1 MRKCP
6 NSKIVVLL
14 NDIIKKSFKFKEDNM
29 RKVELSLKEKY
40 KYETIKKLVE
50 TNGNK
55 ERARIKLKLKS
66 IRQINRLIAGYKELG
81 KEFFVHG
88 NRGRK
93 PKHSLTEEFKN
104 EIETLYLSKYFDC
117 TYTQFTEY
125 LAERENV
132 FLSVPEVGQILRD
145 RYILSP
151 RARKITK
158 KNLKKKLLA
167 EKEKAKSKKDIAK
180 FQSAIVALEDA
191 HPRQPRCIYFGE
203 EIQTDACIHLW
214 FGNTKT
220 TLHAAIDDSTG
231 YVVAAYFDN
240 QETLN
245 GYYNIYYQIL
255 TKYGIP
261 YLFKTDKR
269 TVFEYNKKGTTSDED
284 NTFTQFAYACSQ
296 LGTSIECSSVP
307 EFKPRIERLF
317 ESFQLRLV
325 PELRLANITTI
336 EEANKFLPTFLEK
349 YNSKFALCIDNTKSV
364 FEKQPN
370 LQKINL
376 TLAVLSRRIVDT
388 GHSICFKK
396 KHYRTVN
403 SVGTPIY
410 FGKGTKCI
418 VIEAF
423 DKKMYATIEDSIF
436 ALEEIPAVQA
446 QSENFDKALPTEPR
460 KIYIPKMI
468 HPWKRQSFERFA
480 EQQSLKAK
488 KELEKVS

>member
-1 MRKCP
+1 
-6 NSKIVVLL
+6 
-14 NDIIKKSFKFKEDNM
+14 M
-29 RKVELSLKEKY
+29 RKVELSLKEKQ
-40 KYETIKKLVE
+40 KYEIIKKLVE

-55 ERARIKLKLKS
+55 QRARIKLGLKS
-66 IRQINRLIAGYKELG
+66 IRQINRLIAGYKEYG
-81 KEFFVHG
+81 KEFFIHG

-93 PKHSLTEEFKN
+93 PKHALTNEFKDQ
-104 EIETLYLSKYFDC
+104 IETLYTSKYFDC

-125 LAERENV
+125 LAERENI
-132 FLSVPEVGQILRD
+132 FLSIPEVGQILREK
-145 RYILSP
+145 YILSP
-151 RARKITK
+151 RTRKITR
-158 KNLKKKLLA
+158 KNLKKKLIA
-167 EKEKAKSKKDIAK
+167 QKEKTKSKKEIAK
-180 FQSAIVALEDA
+180 LQANIVAIEDS

-214 FGNTKT
+214 FGNFKT
-220 TLHAAIDDSTG
+220 ALHAAIDDSSG
-231 YVVAAYFDN
+231 HVVAAYFDS

-296 LGTSIECSSVP
+296 LGTSIETSSIP

-317 ESFQLRLV
+317 ESFQLRLI

-336 EEANKFLPTFLEK
+336 EEANRFLPAFLEK

-396 KHYRTVN
+396 KYYRPVN

-410 FGKGTKCI
+410 FGKGTKCM

-423 DKKMYATIEDSIF
+423 DKSLYVTIEDSIF
-436 ALEEIPAVQA
+436 SLEEIPEVQSYS
-446 QSENFDKALPTEPR
+446 QNFDEILPMKPK
-460 KIYIPKMI
+460 KIYIPRMT
-468 HPWKRQSFERFA
+468 HPFKRQSFEQFI
-480 EQQSLKAK
+480 EKQSIKMK
-488 KELEKVS
+488 KELGKVAS

>member
-1 MRKCP
+1 
-6 NSKIVVLL
+6 
-14 NDIIKKSFKFKEDNM
+14 M
-29 RKVELSLKEKY
+29 RKVVLTLKEKQ
-40 KYETIKKLVE
+40 KYDVIKKLVE

-55 ERARIKLKLKS
+55 ERARIKLGLKS
-66 IRQINRLIAGYKELG
+66 IRQINRLIAGYKEYG
-81 KEFFVHG
+81 KEFFIHG

-93 PKHSLTEEFKN
+93 PKHAISIELKDT
-104 EIETLYLSKYFDC
+104 IETLYQSKYFDC

-125 LAERENV
+125 LADREHI
-132 FLSVPEVGQILRD
+132 FLSVAEVGQILREK
-145 RYILSP
+145 YILSP
-151 RARKITK
+151 RTRKATR
-158 KNLKKKLLA
+158 KNLKKKLITQ
-167 EKEKAKSKKDIAK
+167 KQNAKSKKEISKLQA
-180 FQSAIVALEDA
+180 SIVAIEDS

-214 FGNTKT
+214 FGNIKT
-220 TLHAAIDDSTG
+220 ALHAAIDDATG
-231 YVVAAYFDN
+231 QVVAAYFDN

-255 TKYGIP
+255 TNYGIP

-284 NTFTQFAYACSQ
+284 NTFTQFAYACKQ

-317 ESFQLRLV
+317 ESFQLRLI

-336 EEANKFLPTFLEK
+336 EEANSFLPTFLEK

-364 FEKQPN
+364 FENQPSE
-370 LQKINL
+370 QKINL
-376 TLAVLSRRIVDT
+376 TLAVLSRRVVDT

-396 KHYRTVN
+396 KYYRTVN

-410 FGKGTKCI
+410 FGKGTKCM

-423 DKKMYATIEDSIF
+423 DKSLYVTIEDNIF
-436 ALEEIPAVQA
+436 ALEEIPEVQTY
-446 QSENFDKALPTEPR
+446 SENFDEVLPTKPK
-460 KIYIPKMI
+460 KIYIPRMT
-468 HPWKRQSFERFA
+468 HPFKRDSFEKFI
-480 EQQSLKAK
+480 EKQVLKFQ
-488 KELEKVS
+488 KELENVS

>member
-1 MRKCP
+1 
-6 NSKIVVLL
+6 
-14 NDIIKKSFKFKEDNM
+14 M
-29 RKVELSLKEKY
+29 RKVELSLKEKR
-40 KYETIKKLVE
+40 KYEIIKKLIE

-55 ERARIKLKLKS
+55 ERARIKLGLKS
-66 IRQINRLIAGYKELG
+66 IRQVNRLIAGYKDFW

-88 NRGRK
+88 NKGRK
-93 PKHSLTEEFKN
+93 PKHALTDESKN
-104 EIETLYLSKYFDC
+104 EIEILYTSKYFDC

-125 LAERENV
+125 LAERENI
-132 FLSVPEVGQILRD
+132 FLSVPEVGQILRE

-151 RARKITK
+151 KARKATK
-158 KNLKKKLLA
+158 RNLKKKLIA
-167 EKEKAKSKKDIAK
+167 QKEKLKSKKEIAK
-180 FQSAIVALEDA
+180 LQANIVALQDA

-214 FGNTKT
+214 FGNLKT
-220 TLHAAIDDSTG
+220 ALHAAIDDSTG
-231 YVVAAYFDN
+231 QVVAAYFDN

-255 TKYGIP
+255 LNYGIP

-284 NTFTQFAYACSQ
+284 NTFTQFAYACNQ
-296 LGTSIECSSVP
+296 LGTSIETSSTP

-317 ESFQLRLV
+317 ESFQLRLI

-336 EEANKFLPTFLEK
+336 EEANAFLPAFLDK

-364 FEKQPN
+364 FEKQPS

-376 TLAVLSRRIVDT
+376 TLAVLSRRIIDT
-388 GHSICFKK
+388 GHSICFKR
-396 KHYRTVN
+396 KHYKPVN

-410 FGKGTKCI
+410 FGKGTKCL

-423 DKKMYATIEDSIF
+423 DKKLYATVEDSIF
-436 ALEEIPAVQA
+436 ALEEIPEVQA
-446 QSENFDKALPTEPR
+446 LSENFDEILPTEPK
-460 KIYIPKMI
+460 KIYIPRMT
-468 HPWKRQSFERFA
+468 HPFKRESFEKFVSKQI
-480 EQQSLKAK
+480 EKNQ

>member
-1 MRKCP
+1 
-6 NSKIVVLL
+6 
-14 NDIIKKSFKFKEDNM
+14 M
-29 RKVELSLKEKY
+29 RKVELSLKEKL

-66 IRQINRLIAGYKELG
+66 IRQINRLIAGYKEYG

-88 NRGRK
+88 NRGRQ
-93 PKHSLTEEFKN
+93 PKHALTTEFKD
-104 EIETLYLSKYFDC
+104 EIELLYNSKYFDC

-125 LAERENV
+125 LAERENI
-132 FLSVPEVGQILRD
+132 FLSVAEVGQILREK
-145 RYILSP
+145 YILSP
-151 RARKITK
+151 RARKRTRKNIK
-158 KNLKKKLLA
+158 KQLLA
-167 EKEKAKSKKDIAK
+167 QKEKAKTKKEMSKIQAN
-180 FQSAIVALEDA
+180 IVAVEDA

-214 FGNTKT
+214 FGKNKT
-220 TLHAAIDDSTG
+220 ALHAAIDDSTG
-231 YVVAAYFDN
+231 HVVAAYFDK

-245 GYYNIYYQIL
+245 GYYNIYHQIL

-284 NTFTQFAYACSQ
+284 NTFTQFAYACNQ
-296 LGTSIECSSVP
+296 LGTAIETSSVP

-317 ESFQLRLV
+317 ESFQLRLI

-336 EEANKFLPTFLEK
+336 EEANKFLPTFLDK

-364 FEKQPN
+364 FEMQPSKE
-370 LQKINL
+370 KINL
-376 TLAVLSRRIVDT
+376 TLAVLSRRVVDT
-388 GHSICFKK
+388 GHSICFKN

-410 FGKGTKCI
+410 FGKGTKCM

-423 DKKMYATIEDSIF
+423 DKSLFATVEDSIF
-436 ALEEIPAVQA
+436 SLEEIPEVQA
-446 QSENFDKALPTEPR
+446 KSENFNEILPAEPKR
-460 KIYIPKMI
+460 IYIPRMI
-468 HPWKRQSFERFA
+468 HPYKRQSFEKFI
-480 EQQSLKAK
+480 EKQNLKLQKELKAA
-488 KELEKVS
+488 S

>member
-1 MRKCP
+1 
-6 NSKIVVLL
+6 
-14 NDIIKKSFKFKEDNM
+14 M
-29 RKVELSLKEKY
+29 RKVELSLKEKR
-40 KYETIKKLVE
+40 KYEIIKKLIE

-55 ERARIKLKLKS
+55 ERARIKLGLKS
-66 IRQINRLIAGYKELG
+66 IRQVNRLIAGYKDFG

-88 NRGRK
+88 NKGRK
-93 PKHSLTEEFKN
+93 PKHALTDEFKN
-104 EIETLYLSKYFDC
+104 EIEILYTSKYFDC

-125 LAERENV
+125 LAERENI
-132 FLSVPEVGQILRD
+132 FLSVPEVGQILRE

-151 RARKITK
+151 KARKATK
-158 KNLKKKLLA
+158 RNLKKKLIA
-167 EKEKAKSKKDIAK
+167 QKEKLKSKKEIAK
-180 FQSAIVALEDA
+180 LQANIVALQDA

-214 FGNTKT
+214 FGNLKT
-220 TLHAAIDDSTG
+220 ALHAAIDDSTG
-231 YVVAAYFDN
+231 QVVAAYFDN

-255 TKYGIP
+255 LNYGIP

-284 NTFTQFAYACSQ
+284 NTFTQFAYACNQ
-296 LGTSIECSSVP
+296 LGTSIETSSTP

-317 ESFQLRLV
+317 ESFQLRLI

-336 EEANKFLPTFLEK
+336 EEANAFLPAFLDK

-364 FEKQPN
+364 FEKQPS

-376 TLAVLSRRIVDT
+376 TLAVLSRRIIDT
-388 GHSICFKK
+388 GHSICFKR
-396 KHYRTVN
+396 KHYKPVN

-410 FGKGTKCI
+410 FGKGTKCL

-423 DKKMYATIEDSIF
+423 DKKLYATVEDSIF
-436 ALEEIPAVQA
+436 ALEGIPEVQA
-446 QSENFDKALPTEPR
+446 LSENFDEILPTEPK
-460 KIYIPKMI
+460 KIYIPRMT
-468 HPWKRQSFERFA
+468 HPFKRESFEKFVSKQI
-480 EQQSLKAK
+480 EKNQ

>member
-1 MRKCP
+1 
-6 NSKIVVLL
+6 
-14 NDIIKKSFKFKEDNM
+14 M
-29 RKVELSLKEKY
+29 RKVELSLKEKR
-40 KYETIKKLVE
+40 KYEIIKKLIE

-55 ERARIKLKLKS
+55 ERARIKLGLKS
-66 IRQINRLIAGYKELG
+66 IRQVNRLIAGYKDFG

-88 NRGRK
+88 NKGRK
-93 PKHSLTEEFKN
+93 PKHALTDEFKN
-104 EIETLYLSKYFDC
+104 EIEILYTSKYFDC

-125 LAERENV
+125 LAERENI
-132 FLSVPEVGQILRD
+132 FLSVPEVGQILRE

-151 RARKITK
+151 KARKATK
-158 KNLKKKLLA
+158 RNLKKKLIA
-167 EKEKAKSKKDIAK
+167 QKEKLKSKKEIAK
-180 FQSAIVALEDA
+180 LQANIVALQDA

-214 FGNTKT
+214 FGNLKT
-220 TLHAAIDDSTG
+220 ALHAAIDDSTG
-231 YVVAAYFDN
+231 QVVATYFDN

-255 TKYGIP
+255 LNYGIP

-284 NTFTQFAYACSQ
+284 NTFTQFAYACNQ
-296 LGTSIECSSVP
+296 LGTSIETSSTP

-317 ESFQLRLV
+317 ESFQLRLI

-336 EEANKFLPTFLEK
+336 EEANAFLPAFLDK

-364 FEKQPN
+364 FEKQPS

-376 TLAVLSRRIVDT
+376 TLAVLSRRIIDT
-388 GHSICFKK
+388 GHSICFKR
-396 KHYRTVN
+396 KHYKPVN

-410 FGKGTKCI
+410 FGKGTKCL

-423 DKKMYATIEDSIF
+423 DKKLYATVEDSIF
-436 ALEEIPAVQA
+436 ALEEIPEVQA
-446 QSENFDKALPTEPR
+446 LSENFDEILPTEPK
-460 KIYIPKMI
+460 KIYIPRMT
-468 HPWKRQSFERFA
+468 HPFKRESFEKFVSKQI
-480 EQQSLKAK
+480 EKNQ

>member
-1 MRKCP
+1 
-6 NSKIVVLL
+6 
-14 NDIIKKSFKFKEDNM
+14 M
-29 RKVELSLKEKY
+29 RKVELSLKEKQ
-40 KYETIKKLVE
+40 KYDVIKKLVE

-55 ERARIKLKLKS
+55 ERARIKLGLKS
-66 IRQINRLIAGYKELG
+66 IRQINRLIAGYKEYG

-93 PKHSLTEEFKN
+93 PKHALTDEFKD
-104 EIETLYLSKYFDC
+104 EIETLYTSKYFDC

-125 LAERENV
+125 LAERENI
-132 FLSVPEVGQILRD
+132 FLSVPEVGQILREK
-145 RYILSP
+145 YILSP
-151 RARKITK
+151 RARKVTK

-167 EKEKAKSKKDIAK
+167 EKEKAKSKKEIAK
-180 FQSAIVALEDA
+180 LQSAIVAVEDA

-214 FGNTKT
+214 FGNSKT
-220 TLHAAIDDSTG
+220 ALHAAI
-231 YVVAAYFDN
+231 
-240 QETLN
+240 
-245 GYYNIYYQIL
+245 
-255 TKYGIP
+255 
-261 YLFKTDKR
+261 DKR

-317 ESFQLRLV
+317 ESFQLRLI

-336 EEANKFLPTFLEK
+336 EEANNFLPTFLEK

-364 FEKQPN
+364 FEKQPSKE
-370 LQKINL
+370 KINL
-376 TLAVLSRRIVDT
+376 TLAVLSRRVVDT

-410 FGKGTKCI
+410 FGKGTKCM

-423 DKKMYATIEDSIF
+423 DKTLYATVEDSIF
-436 ALEEIPAVQA
+436 SLEEIPEVQLK
-446 QSENFDKALPTEPR
+446 SENFDKILPTEPK
-460 KIYIPKMI
+460 KIYIPRMI
-468 HPWKRQSFERFA
+468 HPFKRQSFEKFI
-480 EQQSLKAK
+480 EKQNLKIQ

>member
-1 MRKCP
+1 
-6 NSKIVVLL
+6 
-14 NDIIKKSFKFKEDNM
+14 M
-29 RKVELSLKEKY
+29 RKVVLTLKEKQ
-40 KYETIKKLVE
+40 KYDVIKKLVE

-55 ERARIKLKLKS
+55 ERARIKLGLKS
-66 IRQINRLIAGYKELG
+66 IRQINRLIAGYKEYG
-81 KEFFVHG
+81 KAFFIHG

-93 PKHSLTEEFKN
+93 PKHAISIELKDT
-104 EIETLYLSKYFDC
+104 IETLYQSKYFDC

-125 LAERENV
+125 LADREHI
-132 FLSVPEVGQILRD
+132 FLSVAEVGQILREK
-145 RYILSP
+145 YILSP
-151 RARKITK
+151 RTRKATR
-158 KNLKKKLLA
+158 KNLKKKLITQ
-167 EKEKAKSKKDIAK
+167 KQNAKSKKEISKLQA
-180 FQSAIVALEDA
+180 SIVAIEDS

-214 FGNTKT
+214 FGNIKT
-220 TLHAAIDDSTG
+220 ALHAAIDDATG
-231 YVVAAYFDN
+231 QVVAAYFDN

-255 TKYGIP
+255 TNYGIP

-284 NTFTQFAYACSQ
+284 NTFTQFAYACKQ

-317 ESFQLRLV
+317 ESFQLRLI

-336 EEANKFLPTFLEK
+336 EEANSFLPTFLKK

-364 FEKQPN
+364 FENQPSE
-370 LQKINL
+370 QKINL
-376 TLAVLSRRIVDT
+376 TLAVLSRRVVDT

-396 KHYRTVN
+396 KYYRTVN

-410 FGKGTKCI
+410 FGKGTKCM

-423 DKKMYATIEDSIF
+423 DKSLYVTIEDNIF
-436 ALEEIPAVQA
+436 ALEEIPEVQTY
-446 QSENFDKALPTEPR
+446 SENFDEVLPTKPK
-460 KIYIPKMI
+460 KIYIPSMT
-468 HPWKRQSFERFA
+468 HPFKRDSFEKFI
-480 EQQSLKAK
+480 EKQVLKFQ
-488 KELEKVS
+488 KELENVS

>member
-1 MRKCP
+1 
-6 NSKIVVLL
+6 
-14 NDIIKKSFKFKEDNM
+14 M
-29 RKVELSLKEKY
+29 RKVELSLKEKE
-40 KYETIKKLVE
+40 KYEIIKKLVE

-55 ERARIKLKLKS
+55 ERAKIKLKLKS
-66 IRQINRLIAGYKELG
+66 IRQINRLIAGYKEHG

-93 PKHSLTEEFKN
+93 PKHALTEEFKD
-104 EIETLYLSKYFDC
+104 EIETLYTSKYFDC

-125 LAERENV
+125 LAQRENI
-132 FLSVPEVGQILRD
+132 FLSVPEVGQILREK
-145 RYILSP
+145 YILSP

-158 KNLKKKLLA
+158 KNLKKKLVA
-167 EKEKAKSKKDIAK
+167 QKEKAKSKKEVAK
-180 FQSAIVALEDA
+180 LQASIVAIEDS

-203 EIQTDACIHLW
+203 EVQTDACIHLW
-214 FGNTKT
+214 FGNSKT
-220 TLHAAIDDSTG
+220 ALHAAIDDATG
-231 YVVAAYFDN
+231 HVLAAYFDN

-255 TKYGIP
+255 TNYGIP

-317 ESFQLRLV
+317 ESLQLRLI

-336 EEANKFLPTFLEK
+336 EEANRFLPAFLNK
-349 YNSKFALCIDNTKSV
+349 YNSKFALCINDTKSV
-364 FEKQPN
+364 FEKQPS

-396 KHYRTVN
+396 KHYRPVN

-410 FGKGTKCI
+410 FGKGTKCM

-423 DKKMYATIEDSIF
+423 DKSLFVTIEDSIF
-436 ALEEIPAVQA
+436 SLEEIPEVQA
-446 QSENFDKALPTEPR
+446 YSENFDTIPPVETK

-468 HPWKRQSFERFA
+468 HPWKRDSFEKFA
-480 EQQSLKAK
+480 KKQKEKLE

>member
-1 MRKCP
+1 MRK
-6 NSKIVVLL
+6 L
-14 NDIIKKSFKFKEDNM
+14 
-29 RKVELSLKEKY
+29 ELTLKENQKY
-40 KYETIKKLVE
+40 QIIKKLVE

-55 ERARIKLKLKS
+55 ERARIKLGFKS
-66 IRQINRLIAGYKELG
+66 IRQINRLIAGYKEYG
-81 KEFFVHG
+81 KEFFIHG

-93 PKHSLTEEFKN
+93 PKHALSEEFKD
-104 EIETLYLSKYFDC
+104 EIETLYTSKYFDC
-117 TYTQFTEY
+117 TYTQFTEF
-125 LAERENV
+125 LAERENI
-132 FLSVPEVGQILRD
+132 FLSVPEVGQILRE

-151 RARKITK
+151 RARKSTK
-158 KNLKKKLLA
+158 KNLNKKLLL
-167 EKEKAKSKKDIAK
+167 EQQKVKSKKEISKLQSNIIAV
-180 FQSAIVALEDA
+180 QDA

-203 EIQTDACIHLW
+203 EIQTDACIHTW

-220 TLHAAIDDSTG
+220 ALHAAIDDSSG
-231 YVVAAYFDN
+231 HVVSAYFDN

-284 NTFTQFAYACSQ
+284 NTFTQFAYACNQ
-296 LGTSIECSSVP
+296 LGTSIETSSTP

-317 ESFQLRLV
+317 ESFQLRLI

-336 EEANKFLPTFLEK
+336 EEANAFLPAFLDK
-349 YNSKFALCIDNTKSV
+349 YNSKFALCINDIKSV
-364 FEKQPN
+364 FEKQPS

-376 TLAVLSRRIVDT
+376 TLAVLSRRTVDT

-396 KHYRTVN
+396 KYYRTVN

-410 FGKGTKCI
+410 FGKGTKVM

-423 DKKMYATIEDSIF
+423 DKKLYATVEDSIF
-436 ALEEIPAVQA
+436 ALEEIPQT
-446 QSENFDKALPTEPR
+446 QTYSENFDEILPTEPK
-460 KIYIPKMI
+460 KIYIPRMI
-468 HPWKRQSFERFA
+468 HPWKRKSFELFA
-480 EQQSLKAK
+480 EKQAIKIA
-488 KELEKVS
+488 KELEEEAS

>member
-1 MRKCP
+1 
-6 NSKIVVLL
+6 
-14 NDIIKKSFKFKEDNM
+14 M
-29 RKVELSLKEKY
+29 RKVELSLKEKQ
-40 KYETIKKLVE
+40 KYEIIKKLVE

-55 ERARIKLKLKS
+55 ERAKIKLGLKS
-66 IRQINRLIAGYKELG
+66 IRQINRLIAGYKEYG
-81 KEFFVHG
+81 KEFFIHG

-93 PKHSLTEEFKN
+93 PKHALSSEFKD
-104 EIETLYLSKYFDC
+104 EIEMLYTSKYFDC

-125 LAERENV
+125 LAEREKI
-132 FLSVPEVGQILRD
+132 FLSTPEVGQILREKF
-145 RYILSP
+145 ILSP
-151 RARKITK
+151 RARRITK
-158 KNLKKKLLA
+158 KHIKKKLLA
-167 EKEKAKSKKDIAK
+167 EKEKTNCKKEIAK
-180 FQSAIVALEDA
+180 LQSAIVAAEDA

-220 TLHAAIDDSTG
+220 ALHAAIDDSTG
-231 YVVAAYFDN
+231 HVVAAYFDN

-269 TVFEYNKKGTTSDED
+269 TVFEYNKKGSTSDED

-296 LGTSIECSSVP
+296 LGTSIETSSIP

-317 ESFQLRLV
+317 ESFQLRLI

-336 EEANKFLPTFLEK
+336 EEANKFLPIFLEK
-349 YNSKFALCIDNTKSV
+349 YNSKFALCIDNIKSV
-364 FEKQPN
+364 FENQPSKD
-370 LQKINL
+370 KINL

-396 KHYRTVN
+396 KYYRTVN

-410 FGKGTKCI
+410 FGKGTKCM

-423 DKKMYATIEDSIF
+423 DKTLYATVEDSIF
-436 ALEEIPAVQA
+436 SLEEILEVQLK
-446 QSENFDKALPTEPR
+446 SKNFDEILPTELKKIHIPR
-460 KIYIPKMI
+460 MI
-468 HPWKRQSFERFA
+468 HPFKRESFEKFI
-480 EQQSLKAK
+480 EKQNLKTQ
-488 KELEKVS
+488 KELERVS

>member
-1 MRKCP
+1 
-6 NSKIVVLL
+6 
-14 NDIIKKSFKFKEDNM
+14 M
-29 RKVELSLKEKY
+29 RKVVLTLQEQY
-40 KYETIKKLVE
+40 KYNIIKKLVE

-55 ERARIKLKLKS
+55 ETARIKLGFKD
-66 IRQINRLIAGYKELG
+66 IRQIYRLINGYKEFG

-93 PKHSLTEEFKN
+93 PVHALTKDFKDQ
-104 EIETLYLSKYFDC
+104 IELLYTSKYFDC

-125 LAERENV
+125 LAEWENI
-132 FLSVPEVGQILRD
+132 FLSVAEVGQILREK
-145 RYILSP
+145 YILSP
-151 RARKITK
+151 RSRKVTK
-158 KNLKKKLLA
+158 KNIKKLLNA
-167 EKEKAKSKKDIAK
+167 KKEKSKSKNEIAK
-180 FQSAIVALEDA
+180 LQSQIVALEDA
-191 HPRQPRCIYFGE
+191 HPRQPRCINFGE

-214 FGNTKT
+214 FAKTKT
-220 TLHAAIDDSTG
+220 ALHAAIDDATG
-231 YVVAAYFDN
+231 HVVAAYFDT

-255 TKYGIP
+255 INYGIP

-284 NTFTQFAYACSQ
+284 NTFTQFAYACNQ
-296 LGTSIECSSVP
+296 LGTAISCSSVP

-317 ESFQLRLV
+317 ESFQLRLI

-336 EEANKFLPTFLEK
+336 EEANAFLPSFLDK
-349 YNSKFALCIDNTKSV
+349 YNSKFALCINNTKSV
-364 FEKQPN
+364 FEKQPSE
-370 LQKINL
+370 QKINL

-410 FGKGTKCI
+410 FGKGTKCM

-423 DKKMYATIEDSIF
+423 DKKLYATVEDSIF
-436 ALEEIPAVQA
+436 ALEEIPEVQA
-446 QSENFDKALPTEPR
+446 YSENFDEVLPTEPK
-460 KIYIPKMI
+460 KIYIPKMT
-468 HPWKRQSFERFA
+468 HPFKRASFEAFA
-480 EQQSLKAK
+480 QKQAIKMNQI
-488 KELEKVS
+488 LEEAS

>member
-1 MRKCP
+1 
-6 NSKIVVLL
+6 
-14 NDIIKKSFKFKEDNM
+14 M
-29 RKVELSLKEKY
+29 RKVELSLKEKR
-40 KYETIKKLVE
+40 KYEIIKKLIE

-55 ERARIKLKLKS
+55 ERARIKLGLKS
-66 IRQINRLIAGYKELG
+66 IRQVNRLIAGYKDFG

-88 NRGRK
+88 NKGRK
-93 PKHSLTEEFKN
+93 PKHALTDEFKN
-104 EIETLYLSKYFDC
+104 EIEILYTSKYFDC

-125 LAERENV
+125 LAERENI
-132 FLSVPEVGQILRD
+132 FLSVPEVGQILRE

-151 RARKITK
+151 KARKATK
-158 KNLKKKLLA
+158 RNLKKKLIA
-167 EKEKAKSKKDIAK
+167 QKEKLKSKKEIAK
-180 FQSAIVALEDA
+180 LQANIVALQDA

-214 FGNTKT
+214 FGNLKT
-220 TLHAAIDDSTG
+220 ALHAAIDDSTG
-231 YVVAAYFDN
+231 QVVAAYFDN

-255 TKYGIP
+255 LNYGIP

-284 NTFTQFAYACSQ
+284 NTFTQFAYACNQ
-296 LGTSIECSSVP
+296 LGTSIETSSTP

-317 ESFQLRLV
+317 ESFQLRLI

-336 EEANKFLPTFLEK
+336 EEANAFLPAFLDK

-364 FEKQPN
+364 FEKQPS

-376 TLAVLSRRIVDT
+376 TLAVLSRRIIDT
-388 GHSICFKK
+388 GHSICFKR
-396 KHYRTVN
+396 KHYKPVN

-410 FGKGTKCI
+410 FGKGTKCL

-423 DKKMYATIEDSIF
+423 DKKLYATVEDSIF
-436 ALEEIPAVQA
+436 ALEEIPEVQA
-446 QSENFDKALPTEPR
+446 LSENFDEILPTEPK
-460 KIYIPKMI
+460 KIYIPRMT
-468 HPWKRQSFERFA
+468 HAFKRESFEKFVSKQI
-480 EQQSLKAK
+480 EKNQ

>member
-1 MRKCP
+1 
-6 NSKIVVLL
+6 
-14 NDIIKKSFKFKEDNM
+14 M
-29 RKVELSLKEKY
+29 RKVELTLKEKY

-66 IRQINRLIAGYKELG
+66 IRQINRLIAGYKEYG

-93 PKHSLTEEFKN
+93 PAHALSDLDKDTIVE
-104 EIETLYLSKYFDC
+104 LYESKYFDC
-117 TYTQFTEY
+117 TYTQFNEY
-125 LAERENV
+125 LAERENI
-132 FLSVPEVGQILRD
+132 FLSVPEVGQILRE

-151 RARKITK
+151 RSRKITR

-167 EKEKAKSKKDIAK
+167 EKEKAKSKKEIAK
-180 FQSAIVALEDA
+180 LQSAIVAVEDA

-203 EIQTDACIHLW
+203 EIQTDACMHIW

-220 TLHAAIDDSTG
+220 ALHAAIDDSTG
-231 YVVAAYFDN
+231 HVVAAYFDN

-317 ESFQLRLV
+317 ESFQLRLI

-336 EEANKFLPTFLEK
+336 EEANNFLPTFLEK

-364 FEKQPN
+364 FEKQPSKE
-370 LQKINL
+370 KINL
-376 TLAVLSRRIVDT
+376 TLAVLSRRVVDT

-410 FGKGTKCI
+410 FGKGTKCM

-423 DKKMYATIEDSIF
+423 DKTLYATVEDSIF
-436 ALEEIPAVQA
+436 SLEEIPEVQLK
-446 QSENFDKALPTEPR
+446 SENFDEILPTEPK
-460 KIYIPKMI
+460 KIYIPRMI
-468 HPWKRQSFERFA
+468 HPFKRQSFEKFI
-480 EQQSLKAK
+480 EKQNLKIQ

>member
-1 MRKCP
+1 
-6 NSKIVVLL
+6 
-14 NDIIKKSFKFKEDNM
+14 M
-29 RKVELSLKEKY
+29 RKVELSLKEKR
-40 KYETIKKLVE
+40 KYEIIKKLIE

-55 ERARIKLKLKS
+55 ERARIKLGLKS
-66 IRQINRLIAGYKELG
+66 IRQVNRLIAGYKDFG

-88 NRGRK
+88 NKGRK
-93 PKHSLTEEFKN
+93 PKHALTDEFKN
-104 EIETLYLSKYFDC
+104 EIEILYTSKYFDC

-125 LAERENV
+125 LAERENI
-132 FLSVPEVGQILRD
+132 FLSVPEVGQILRE

-151 RARKITK
+151 KARKATK
-158 KNLKKKLLA
+158 RNLKKKLIA
-167 EKEKAKSKKDIAK
+167 QKEKLKSKKEIAK
-180 FQSAIVALEDA
+180 LQANIVALQDA

-214 FGNTKT
+214 FGNLKT
-220 TLHAAIDDSTG
+220 ALHAAIDDSTG
-231 YVVAAYFDN
+231 QVVAAYFDN

-255 TKYGIP
+255 LNYGIP

-284 NTFTQFAYACSQ
+284 NTFTQFAYACNQ
-296 LGTSIECSSVP
+296 LGTSIETSSTP

-317 ESFQLRLV
+317 ESFQLRLI
-325 PELRLANITTI
+325 PELRLANITTT
-336 EEANKFLPTFLEK
+336 EEANAFLPAFLDK

-364 FEKQPN
+364 FEKQPS

-376 TLAVLSRRIVDT
+376 TLAVLSRRIIDT
-388 GHSICFKK
+388 GHSICFKR
-396 KHYRTVN
+396 KHYKPVN

-410 FGKGTKCI
+410 FGKGTKCL

-423 DKKMYATIEDSIF
+423 DKKLYATVEDSIF
-436 ALEEIPAVQA
+436 ALEEIPEVQA
-446 QSENFDKALPTEPR
+446 LSENFDEILPTEPK
-460 KIYIPKMI
+460 KIYIPRMT
-468 HPWKRQSFERFA
+468 HPFKRESFEKFVSKQI
-480 EQQSLKAK
+480 EKNQ